1 MFADAPGS
9 AAATDIDYICVA
21 ADLLS
26 EMMSELESLKA
37 TNRRCAL
44 AMATAGHDLR
54 QKLHTLLGTVDQ
66 LNSNHD
72 PVRGSELTQSAKA
85 LIQRLA
91 AGLEE
96 LALLAEQDHR
106 QATPAPY
113 CFEISPLLGQ
123 IKSDWE
129 AHAAAKQL
137 KFNFSVVECLVRSDQ
152 RLLAV
157 ILNNIVGNAITH
169 TVRGGVTVA
178 PIIAG
183 PSVILT
189 VSDTGPGISD
199 EDIRR
204 SYNFSSRY
212 GLLNEGMGLGLS
224 IARKTAEVLGHEFDI
239 STGLNFGTCVR
250 LHVPLV
256 LRS

>member
-1 MFADAPGS
+1 MFADAPGN

-26 EMMSELESLKA
+26 EIMSELESLKA

-44 AMATAGHDLR
+44 AMATAGQELR
-54 QKLHTLLGTVDQ
+54 QKLHALLRTVEQ
-66 LNSNHD
+66 LNSTRHHA
-72 PVRGSELTQSAKA
+72 RGSELSQRAKA

-106 QATPAPY
+106 QASPSLY
-113 CFEISPLLGQ
+113 CFEISSLLAQ
-123 IKSDWE
+123 ITSDWE
-129 AHAAAKQL
+129 VHATAKQL
-137 KFNFSVVECLVRSDQ
+137 KFSFSVVECLVKSDQ

-157 ILNNIVGNAITH
+157 ILDNIVGNAVTH

-178 PIIAG
+178 PIISG
-183 PSVILT
+183 PSLILM
-189 VSDTGPGISD
+189 VSDTGPGISA

-204 SYNFSSRY
+204 SFNFSSRY
-212 GLLNEGMGLGLS
+212 GLLNEGTGLGLS

-239 STGLNFGTCVR
+239 STGMNFGTCVR

-256 LRS
+256 LSS